1 MHASMSFA
9 TASLRLPAHL
19 DQYTLP
25 IPSTAKN
32 FRAHHVDLLARPSS
46 AVHAQPPHP
55 KKSLLKRAMEAGSLS
70 DRRKLKKIRSST
82 ETSPPTVPV
91 SHLLPLVPL
100 PARGGALK
108 KRAGLAST
116 PRTTAPVLPP
126 SPQHVEQKNRDSVV
140 VVLMNIFTLKR
151 AQQVERAIF
160 NVYFMSLAKYL
171 EKTKAIRV
179 NLKPGNNDDLRNQ
192 VRDRTVSANALV
204 RKTTQQLA
212 KSNIVAQRTDAKNN
226 AVNMSIITA
235 EYAALQESSVPEEG
249 LKRTKLWG
257 QTEETGNFA

>member
-1 MHASMSFA
+1 
-9 TASLRLPAHL
+9 
-19 DQYTLP
+19 
-25 IPSTAKN
+25 
-32 FRAHHVDLLARPSS
+32 
-46 AVHAQPPHP
+46 
-55 KKSLLKRAMEAGSLS
+55 
-70 DRRKLKKIRSST
+70 
-82 ETSPPTVPV
+82 
-91 SHLLPLVPL
+91 
-100 PARGGALK
+100 
-108 KRAGLAST
+108 
-116 PRTTAPVLPP
+116 
-126 SPQHVEQKNRDSVV
+126 VEQKNRDSVV